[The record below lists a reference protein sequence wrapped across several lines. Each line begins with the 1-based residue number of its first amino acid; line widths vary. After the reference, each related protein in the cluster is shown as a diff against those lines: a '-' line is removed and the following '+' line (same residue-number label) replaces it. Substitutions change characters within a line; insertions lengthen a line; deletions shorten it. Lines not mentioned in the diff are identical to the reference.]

1 MKPQGR
7 TENRPPFLQSAG
19 TEPEPCEEVGRS
31 VQAARKGP
39 QRKAI
44 DPQGGP
50 ERAVFAQ
57 SPSPGGIEPHHFPSA
72 IPALR
77 AVQKMGDVAGQEK
90 KAQFQQEASFGTP
103 AAGGQVIEEGA
114 KDPEEFAVPVGFAE
128 NLLRQF
134 AAVGGQSERDQ
145 IGAQSG
151 TKIDQLGLTE
161 GHHGAVPGRR
171 PMDANGGKGLECG
184 TEPLPALARA
194 AGVSLHQSE
203 LRREKGDDPIGFAV
217 VEMAEDDGV
226 GAKRFHGHLNA
237 SG

>member
-1 MKPQGR
+1 MKSQRR

-19 TEPEPCEEVGRS
+19 TESESCEKVGRS

-44 DPQGGP
+44 DLQGGP
-50 ERAVFAQ
+50 RRAVVAQ

-90 KAQFQQEASFGTP
+90 KAQFQQEAGFGAPT
-103 AAGGQVIEEGA
+103 AGGQVIEEGA
-114 KDPEEFAVPVGFAE
+114 KHPEEFAVPVGFSK

-171 PMDANGGKGLECG
+171 PMDANGGKGLQCG
-184 TEPLPALARA
+184 AEPLSALTRP
-194 AGVSLHQSE
+194 AGVPLHQPE

-217 VEMAEDDGV
+217 VEMTKDNGV
-226 GAKRFHGHLNA
+226 GAKGFHG
-237 SG
+237 